1 MSSEMILRYERSVDA
16 FYIKL
21 KEDRI
26 VESDEV
32 APGIIIDYNDKGEIV
47 GVEVLQFSKRSIDI
61 KKLITEGIEALLIAV
76 RIHCIFATQY
86 MH

>member
-1 MSSEMILRYERSVDA
+1 MPLEMILRYDRSVDA
-16 FYIKL
+16 LYIKL

-61 KKLITEGIEALLIAV
+61 KKLITEGIEALLITV
-76 RIHCIFATQY
+76 
-86 MH
+86 

>member
-1 MSSEMILRYERSVDA
+1 MSSEMILRYDRSVDA
-16 FYIKL
+16 LYIKL

-32 APGIIIDYNDKGEIV
+32 VPGIIIDYNDKGEIV

-61 KKLITEGIEALLIAV
+61 KKLITESIEALLIAV
-76 RIHCIFATQY
+76 
-86 MH
+86 